1 MPQEK
6 EIEEANARLSV
17 NVSVLL
23 AKRILVTRD
32 NTSFNPEITHDSVY
46 DFLDDILTVFNFIPN
61 LGTSGIKKMQVG
73 VLEGNTGFE
82 WIFLLNNGEK
92 CGTVMKADPEFFVSV
107 LENWCNWGN
116 WGKPEDKD
124 YLISELGNFHKQ
136 LLRVDF

>member
-1 MPQEK
+1 MSQEK

-17 NVSVLL
+17 TVTVLL
-23 AKRILVTRD
+23 AKRMLALRD
-32 NTSFNPEITHDSVY
+32 DTSFNPEITHDGVY

-82 WIFLLNNGEK
+82 WFFLLNSGEK
-92 CGTVMKADPEFFVSV
+92 CGTDMQADPEFFVAMMSSMD
-107 LENWCNWGN
+107 N
-116 WGKPEDKD
+116 WGKPEDKE
-124 YLISELGNFHKQ
+124 YLISELGNLHKQ